1 MLNRL
6 NILILNTSIP
16 FFLQISNEQSE
27 DLNETTDTPVE
38 ENVKEQHSEKAPIST
53 SRPRKKVKTGLRAI
67 SELRPLH
74 DSINS
79 TSTPEDD
86 NFDIF
91 GRSVAVPL
99 QNLSAERALI
109 AQARIQN
116 MLSELGIE
124 ELRCANS
131 RSTSN
136 VSQNYIV

>member
-16 FFLQISNEQSE
+16 FYLQISNEQSE

-67 SELRPLH
+67 SELH